1 MLERETKTGQDTRL
15 AVSRRPELVEGPA
28 IVGTLDDYAAYLLAK
43 KTRDRTVDTYVR
55 AVRRFAWWIDAE
67 STIGEITAES
77 IGRYQLTRR
86 ALAAATIGKDLSA
99 IRSYCRYLIRTHL
112 RADDPTLDLEFP
124 KRRKRLPRPLK
135 KEQLRQLETI
145 LSAPP
150 PVLDVR
156 KRRIWLRNK
165 RIVIVLLYTG
175 LRRTEV
181 AGLTWDDVYLLDA
194 QLIVRGET
202 AKGGYERIV
211 PLHQRVVAELET
223 TPIAKRR
230 GALAGHPDGRCLSH
244 KSIGLIFERW
254 LNDLGL
260 RISAHKL
267 RHTAATEL
275 LSSGASLVEVQQTL
289 GHADI
294 RTTEG
299 YTALIPE
306 RQRAA
311 INRLPS
317 RFGE

>member
-1 MLERETKTGQDTRL
+1 VDLETKTGVGVRL
-15 AVSRRPELVEGPA
+15 AASPA
-28 IVGTLDDYAAYLLAK
+28 IVGTLGDFAAYLAAK
-43 KTRDRTVDTYVR
+43 KVRDRTVDTYRR
-55 AVRRFAWWIDAE
+55 AVGRFAAYLGDE
-67 STIGEITAES
+67 STIADITAES
-77 IGRYQLTRR
+77 ISRYQLGRRTR
-86 ALAAATIGKDLSA
+86 AAATIGKELSA
-99 IRSYCRYLIRTHL
+99 IRAYCRYLIRAHI
-112 RADDPTLDLEFP
+112 RADDPTLDMEFP

-135 KEQLRQLETI
+135 KEQLRQLEKI
-145 LSAPP
+145 LDAPP
-150 PVLDVR
+150 PTLDVR

-181 AGLTWDDVYLLDA
+181 AGLGWDDVYLTDA
-194 QLIVRGET
+194 RLIVRSET
-202 AKGGYERIV
+202 AKGGHERII
-211 PLHQRVVAELET
+211 PLHPRVVAELES
-223 TPIAKRR
+223 TPESARR
-230 GALAGHPDGRCLSH
+230 GAVAGHPDGRCLSH

-267 RHTAATEL
+267 RHSCATEL
-275 LSSGASLVEVQQTL
+275 LNSGADIREVQVTL

-311 INRLPS
+311 INRLPN
-317 RFGE
+317 RFDE